1 MKNTIAMMVA
11 LGLLAGCGALKPNDT
26 AEMPTNKYGGQVMSQ
41 NDAIGLS
48 NWALKDPATT
58 QGKPELAARA
68 IAAEDWLAGQS
79 MLTPDFGDY
88 APVNTSYWS
97 VYRSQVRA
105 AIGVAPGTPSQVVVN
120 SLLATADAL
129 KAGAPNPGAALQPP
143 AFTLG
148 PDGTLK
154 ALANL
159 PPFPGQELAI
169 LDLDHNE
176 NRSGGNCRSPVC

>member
-1 MKNTIAMMVA
+1 VTVLA
-11 LGLLAGCGALKPNDT
+11 LGLLAGCGLVPPEDT
-26 AEMPTNKYGGQVMSQ
+26 ASMPLNKFGGQMMSQ
-41 NDAIGLS
+41 NDAIALS
-48 NWALKDPATT
+48 SWALKDPVTT

-68 IAAEDWLAGQS
+68 IAAEDWLAGQR

-88 APVNTSYWS
+88 APVTEVYWGEL
-97 VYRSQVRA
+97 RRQVRT
-105 AIGVAPGTPSQVVVN
+105 AIGVAPGTSSQVVVS

-129 KAGAPNPGAALQPP
+129 RDGAPNPGAALQSP

-159 PPFPGQELAI
+159 PPFPEREVAY
-169 LDLDHNE
+169 LDLDRHE